1 VGREWARFDSELYFV
16 YSHSIALHWH
26 IQVEKLRRHIIVY
39 WYYQNK
45 TADSTWIMLGDLHED
60 AVLSWLDPFISGSL
74 KSFAAQV
81 HDLPAEINE
90 KGHIS
95 LWG

>member
-1 VGREWARFDSELYFV
+1 
-16 YSHSIALHWH
+16 
-26 IQVEKLRRHIIVY
+26 
-39 WYYQNK
+39 
-45 TADSTWIMLGDLHED
+45 MLGDLHED